1 MSGLVTMVPSSI
13 DHVGTSASIN
23 ANGGVDF
30 EGVTSLSLNGV
41 FTGDYDNYL
50 MIVGAINDTTGNV
63 TLGTQ
68 LSVAGI
74 ADATVNSYT
83 AQSLVASDTVYS
95 NGNRTTENS
104 WNTRSPVIA
113 DAGWSGYEYHI
124 YGPFLAQPTAM
135 RAVTGIATS
144 GAYMNETAGTHNQS
158 TSYDGLVF
166 TVARSITGNLIVMGY
181 AE

>member
-1 MSGLVTMVPSSI
+1 MSGLVTMPPTSI

-74 ADATVNSYT
+74 ADATVNAYT
-83 AQSLVASDTVYS
+83 AQSLVASDTAYS
-95 NGNRTTENS
+95 NGNRTS
-104 WNTRSPVIA
+104 
-113 DAGWSGYEYHI
+113 
-124 YGPFLAQPTAM
+124 
-135 RAVTGIATS
+135 
-144 GAYMNETAGTHNQS
+144 
-158 TSYDGLVF
+158 
-166 TVARSITGNLIVMGY
+166 
-181 AE
+181 